1 MNKRI
6 QELIKQCTEK
16 VYVDMC
22 DGYDIVF
29 DKEKFAKLI
38 WEEAYQE
45 GFNAGGE
52 DAILKERG

>member
-6 QELIKQCTEK
+6 KELFKQAANKNFPVGVANIHSNEL
-16 VYVDMC
+16 
-22 DGYDIVF
+22 
-29 DKEKFAKLI
+29 ERFAKLI

-45 GFNAGGE
+45 GFNAGAE